1 MLTSWSAR
9 IWSVRLSLESCWSH
23 KGHGLNPLPWCAS
36 ILDRCCSPIV
46 WREPRCLTESHR
58 AGQEPP
64 PFTTLAMR
72 GALEVYK
79 SSSWVL
85 SACRTSFLICWRHT
99 ESAPQRMESVYL
111 RLYTP
116 FRHFRAETKFSGHA
130 HRVYSNNGRQGYN
143 PRACGSW
150 LSTTHGVRLTCAK
163 NKESVGV

>member
-1 MLTSWSAR
+1 M
-9 IWSVRLSLESCWSH
+9 RLSLESCWSQ
-23 KGHGLNPLPWCAS
+23 KGHGLDPLPWCAS

-99 ESAPQRMESVYL
+99 ESASQRMESVYL
-111 RLYTP
+111 RLYAASSSLHSLMIQMESGSSTSP
-116 FRHFRAETKFSGHA
+116 SIAETATPSALSDIK
-130 HRVYSNNGRQGYN
+130 RNRN
-143 PRACGSW
+143 PSFC
-150 LSTTHGVRLTCAK
+150 VRILD
-163 NKESVGV
+163 